1 MAGTTG
7 QVLCIDFFDSLV
19 PQEFCT
25 DSAVGSCFEMV
36 FGRTDSV
43 VGSFEV
49 EQVPRIGFGCYMCS
63 KLMLRQQRSGVRKC

>member
-7 QVLCIDFFDSLV
+7 QVLRIDFFDSLV
-19 PQEFCT
+19 QQEFCT
-25 DSAVGSCFEMV
+25 DSAAGSCSEMV

-49 EQVPRIGFGCYMCS
+49 
-63 KLMLRQQRSGVRKC
+63 